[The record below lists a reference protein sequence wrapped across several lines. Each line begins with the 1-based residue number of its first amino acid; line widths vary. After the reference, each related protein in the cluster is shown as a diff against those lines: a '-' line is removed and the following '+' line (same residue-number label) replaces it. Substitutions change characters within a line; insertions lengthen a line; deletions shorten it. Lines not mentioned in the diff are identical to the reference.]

1 MTEVHLRNRRTLTG
15 RASDYRVDV
24 LKGQSTRVLKGQYI
38 RKHEAQKH
46 WHFCDKTK
54 MSSIV

>member
-1 MTEVHLRNRRTLTG
+1 MTEVHLRYRRTLTG

-24 LKGQSTRVLKGQYI
+24 LKGQCTRVLKEQDI

-46 WHFCDKTK
+46 GHFCD
-54 MSSIV
+54 